1 MILWRGRQ
9 PNKGEFVAST
19 EDILEFIFLLH
30 TSNRHKYDPV
40 VFANAVKDYEAAQ
53 YLLDMR
59 SPQIPYLIPRGP
71 ASGLTNPSLT
81 TTICTLGILDTVLAI
96 LPELL
101 DYQG

>member
-1 MILWRGRQ
+1 M
-9 PNKGEFVAST
+9 AST
-19 EDILEFIFLLH
+19 EEILEFIYLLH

-40 VFANAVKDYEAAQ
+40 LFSSAVKDYAAAQ

-59 SPQIPYLIPRGP
+59 SPQIPYLIPCGP
-71 ASGLTNPSLT
+71 QSGLINPSLT

-101 DYQG
+101 AY